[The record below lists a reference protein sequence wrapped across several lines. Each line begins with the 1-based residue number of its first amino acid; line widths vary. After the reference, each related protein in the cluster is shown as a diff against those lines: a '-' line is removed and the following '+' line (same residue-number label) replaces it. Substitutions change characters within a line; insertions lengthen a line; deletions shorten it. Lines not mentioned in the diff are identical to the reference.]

1 MRLQDPRPAKG
12 ARRPRKRI
20 GRGPGSGHGKTA
32 CAGHKGQRSRTGD
45 RSLRG
50 FEGGQ
55 MPLHRRMPK
64 RGFTNKFR
72 ISYHILNVEDLA
84 RFGESAEVTP
94 ESLRQ
99 AGVIGSPR
107 DWGVK
112 ILGNGEAPSGLKL
125 KVHKISRPAR
135 EKIERAGGTIEL
147 VK

>member
-1 MRLQDPRPAKG
+1 
-12 ARRPRKRI
+12 
-20 GRGPGSGHGKTA
+20 
-32 CAGHKGQRSRTGD
+32 
-45 RSLRG
+45 
-50 FEGGQ
+50 
-55 MPLHRRMPK
+55 MPLHRRIPK

-72 ISYHILNVEDLA
+72 TFYHILNVEDLA

-94 ESLRQ
+94 GSLRQ

-112 ILGNGEAPSGLKL
+112 ILGNGEAPRKLKL

-135 EKIERAGGTIEL
+135 EKIEQAGGTVEL